1 MLYSTS
7 AVLAQLRH
15 HDSLYFLKRQLLWA
29 GFGLLGLWVMRSIPY
44 STQRRLA
51 APALLVTL
59 VALILVLLPIFGKEV
74 GGARRWL
81 TLGPL
86 SIQPSEFAKYT
97 LLLYVARSLALNQER
112 LNSFVHTYV
121 PNMLVLGVMALLVFK
136 EPDLGTAVVLAATA
150 SLQLLI
156 AGVPWR
162 YLACTA
168 LTGLPGLYWALT
180 HVRFRMGRL
189 MVFLNPWDDRQG
201 GGYQAVQALLALG
214 HGGLLGI
221 GLGKSQQKLF
231 YLPEAHTDFIFAVI
245 GEELGLLGAVVLI
258 VLFVMLLW
266 RVLRIAVSCND
277 PFGTYLGLGIF
288 VLLSLQ
294 IVMNL
299 CVVIGLMPTKGLPLP
314 FISLGGSNLMVSLM
328 AIGTMLNIAEGGGRD
343 PACSLAHCYCGWWY
357 RWAPLSWHCGG
368 QALCGSLPWYGRA
381 LCGTSRWSGR
391 APPAP
396 RRFSV
401 SNRDRAG
408 SAGAITGGPGEGLGR
423 PGSWHPPGATSP
435 LACAS
440 APGGRGGWLCH
451 GASGAGR
458 YPAARAPCAHGAESR
473 PRADGAGLA
482 RFAQRVFISFPES
495 AAYLPGR
502 PVEYTGTP
510 VREEICQV
518 GAGRAQR
525 G

>member
-1 MLYSTS
+1 VARRTDFVLLGLTLLLLTIGLAMLYSTS

-15 HDSLYFLKRQLLWA
+15 QDSLYFLKRQMLWA
-29 GFGLLGLWVMRSIPY
+29 GLGLLGLWAMRSIPY

-59 VALILVLLPIFGKEV
+59 VALFLVLLLGKEV

-97 LLLYVARSLALNQER
+97 LLLYVARTLALNQER

-168 LTGLPGLYWALT
+168 LTGLPGLYWAVT

-201 GGYQAVQALLALG
+201 GGYQAVQALLAFG

-245 GEELGLLGAVVLI
+245 GEEFGLLGAVVLI

-277 PFGTYLGLGIF
+277 PFGAYLGLGIF

-328 AIGTMLNIAEGGGRD
+328 AIGTMLNIAEGGR
-343 PACSLAHCYCGWWY
+343 S
-357 RWAPLSWHCGG
+357 
-368 QALCGSLPWYGRA
+368 
-381 LCGTSRWSGR
+381 
-391 APPAP
+391 
-396 RRFSV
+396 
-401 SNRDRAG
+401 
-408 SAGAITGGPGEGLGR
+408 
-423 PGSWHPPGATSP
+423 
-435 LACAS
+435 
-440 APGGRGGWLCH
+440 
-451 GASGAGR
+451 
-458 YPAARAPCAHGAESR
+458 
-473 PRADGAGLA
+473 
-482 RFAQRVFISFPES
+482 
-495 AAYLPGR
+495 
-502 PVEYTGTP
+502 
-510 VREEICQV
+510 
-518 GAGRAQR
+518 
-525 G
+525 

>member
-1 MLYSTS
+1 MVRRTDFVLLGLTLLLLTIGLAMLYSTS

-15 HDSLYFLKRQLLWA
+15 QDSLYFLKRQMLWA
-29 GFGLLGLWVMRSIPY
+29 GLGLLGLWAMRSIPY

-51 APALLVTL
+51 APALVVTL

-97 LLLYVARSLALNQER
+97 LLLYVARTLALNQER

-121 PNMLVLGVMALLVFK
+121 PNMLVLGVMALLVFR

-168 LTGLPGLYWALT
+168 LTGLPGLYWAVT

-201 GGYQAVQALLALG
+201 GGYQAVQALLAFG

-328 AIGTMLNIAEGGGRD
+328 AIGTMLNIAEGGK
-343 PACSLAHCYCGWWY
+343 S
-357 RWAPLSWHCGG
+357 
-368 QALCGSLPWYGRA
+368 
-381 LCGTSRWSGR
+381 
-391 APPAP
+391 
-396 RRFSV
+396 
-401 SNRDRAG
+401 
-408 SAGAITGGPGEGLGR
+408 
-423 PGSWHPPGATSP
+423 
-435 LACAS
+435 
-440 APGGRGGWLCH
+440 
-451 GASGAGR
+451 
-458 YPAARAPCAHGAESR
+458 
-473 PRADGAGLA
+473 
-482 RFAQRVFISFPES
+482 
-495 AAYLPGR
+495 
-502 PVEYTGTP
+502 
-510 VREEICQV
+510 
-518 GAGRAQR
+518 
-525 G
+525 

>member
-1 MLYSTS
+1 MARRTDFALLGLTLLLLTIGLAMLYSTS

-44 STQRRLA
+44 SAQRRLA

-59 VALILVLLPIFGKEV
+59 VA
-74 GGARRWL
+74 
-81 TLGPL
+81 L

-112 LNSFVHTYV
+112 LNSFVHTYL
-121 PNMLVLGVMALLVFK
+121 PNMLVLGVTTLLVFK

-150 SLQLLI
+150 SLQMLI

-168 LTGLPGLYWALT
+168 LTGLPGLYLAVT
-180 HVRFRMGRL
+180 HVGFRRGRI
-189 MVFLNPWDDRQG
+189 MAFLNPWEDRQKA
-201 GGYQAVQALLALG
+201 GYQAVQALLALG

-266 RVLRIAVSCND
+266 RVLHIAVSCND

-294 IVMNL
+294 VVMNL

-314 FISLGGSNLMVSLM
+314 LISLGGSNLLVSLM
-328 AIGTMLNIAEGGGRD
+328 AIGTMLNIAEGGK
-343 PACSLAHCYCGWWY
+343 A
-357 RWAPLSWHCGG
+357 
-368 QALCGSLPWYGRA
+368 
-381 LCGTSRWSGR
+381 
-391 APPAP
+391 
-396 RRFSV
+396 
-401 SNRDRAG
+401 
-408 SAGAITGGPGEGLGR
+408 
-423 PGSWHPPGATSP
+423 
-435 LACAS
+435 
-440 APGGRGGWLCH
+440 
-451 GASGAGR
+451 
-458 YPAARAPCAHGAESR
+458 
-473 PRADGAGLA
+473 
-482 RFAQRVFISFPES
+482 
-495 AAYLPGR
+495 
-502 PVEYTGTP
+502 
-510 VREEICQV
+510 
-518 GAGRAQR
+518 
-525 G
+525 

>member
-7 AVLAQLRH
+7 AVLAQLRYQ
-15 HDSLYFLKRQLLWA
+15 DSLYFLKRQLLWA

-44 STQRRLA
+44 SSQRHLA
-51 APALLVTL
+51 APALLVTF
-59 VALILVLLPIFGKEV
+59 VALILVLMPMFGKQV

-81 TLGPL
+81 MLGPL

-112 LNSFVHTYV
+112 LHSFAHTFV
-121 PNMLVLGVMALLVFK
+121 PNMLILGVMALLVFK

-180 HVRFRMGRL
+180 HVRFRMERL
-189 MVFLNPWDDRQG
+189 IMFLNPWEDRQG

-214 HGGLLGI
+214 HGGLFGI

-245 GEELGLLGAVVLI
+245 GEELGLLGAVTLI

-294 IVMNL
+294 VVMNL

-314 FISLGGSNLMVSLM
+314 LISLGGSNLLVSLM
-328 AIGTMLNIAEGGGRD
+328 AIGTMLNIAEGG
-343 PACSLAHCYCGWWY
+343 
-357 RWAPLSWHCGG
+357 
-368 QALCGSLPWYGRA
+368 RA
-381 LCGTSRWSGR
+381 
-391 APPAP
+391 
-396 RRFSV
+396 
-401 SNRDRAG
+401 
-408 SAGAITGGPGEGLGR
+408 
-423 PGSWHPPGATSP
+423 
-435 LACAS
+435 
-440 APGGRGGWLCH
+440 
-451 GASGAGR
+451 
-458 YPAARAPCAHGAESR
+458 
-473 PRADGAGLA
+473 
-482 RFAQRVFISFPES
+482 
-495 AAYLPGR
+495 
-502 PVEYTGTP
+502 
-510 VREEICQV
+510 
-518 GAGRAQR
+518 
-525 G
+525 